1 MSTVQTTAPLA
12 TPPGQQSTLVADPPL
27 TGSMLLTQVGSVL
40 GGILLLILFIAWLVR
55 KLGFAPQAKQNKLL
69 KSISSCP
76 VGQRERVVIV
86 EVEDTWLV
94 LGVTAQQI
102 TPLHTLPARPIDN
115 VNASGGD
122 IMAADFQR
130 LLKKVLKRPEKS
142 E

>member
-1 MSTVQTTAPLA
+1 MPTVQTPTSPVTVTGQPSTLA
-12 TPPGQQSTLVADPPL
+12 TVPPL

-55 KLGFAPQAKQNKLL
+55 KLGLAPQAKQNKLL
-69 KSISSCP
+69 KVVSSCP
-76 VGQRERVVIV
+76 LGQRERVVIV

-102 TPLHTLPARPIDN
+102 TPLHTLPAQATDN
-115 VNASGGD
+115 GGTSAGE
-122 IMAADFQR
+122 IKPVDFQQVF
-130 LLKKVLKRPEKS
+130 KKVLKRPEKS

>member
-1 MSTVQTTAPLA
+1 MAIASVSATTPV
-12 TPPGQQSTLVADPPL
+12 TSQQSTLVTAPPL

-40 GGILLLILFIAWLVR
+40 AGILLFILLIAWLVR

-69 KSISSCP
+69 KVVSHCP

-86 EVEDTWLV
+86 EVDNTWLV
-94 LGVTAQQI
+94 LGVTPQQI
-102 TPLHTLPARPIDN
+102 TPLHTLPAQPNNDSSS
-115 VNASGGD
+115 AGD
-122 IMAADFQR
+122 TKSVDFNQ

>member
-1 MSTVQTTAPLA
+1 MATASVSSPTSVA
-12 TPPGQQSTLVADPPL
+12 SQQSTLVTEPPL

-40 GGILLLILFIAWLVR
+40 AGILLFILLIAWLAR
-55 KLGFAPQAKQNKLL
+55 KLGFAPQTKQNKLL
-69 KSISSCP
+69 KVVSSCP

-86 EVEDTWLV
+86 EVDNTWLV

-102 TPLHTLPARPIDN
+102 TPLHTLPAQPIND
-115 VNASGGD
+115 SSSTGD
-122 IMAADFQR
+122 TKPVDFNQ

>member
-1 MSTVQTTAPLA
+1 MATASISSSAPVA
-12 TPPGQQSTLVADPPL
+12 SQQSTLVTEPPL

-40 GGILLLILFIAWLVR
+40 AGILLFILLIAWLAR
-55 KLGFAPQAKQNKLL
+55 KLGFAPQTKQNKLL
-69 KSISSCP
+69 KVVSSCP

-86 EVEDTWLV
+86 EVDNTWLV

-102 TPLHTLPARPIDN
+102 TPLHTLPAQPTND
-115 VNASGGD
+115 SSSTGD
-122 IMAADFQR
+122 TKPVDFNQ

>member
-1 MSTVQTTAPLA
+1 MPTTPSSTATT
-12 TPPGQQSTLVADPPL
+12 TTTGQASTLAADPPI
-27 TGSMLLTQVGSVL
+27 TGGMLLTQVSSVL

-55 KLGFAPQAKQNKLL
+55 KLGFAPQIKQNKLL
-69 KSISSCP
+69 KVVSNCS

-86 EVEDTWLV
+86 EVDNTWLV

-102 TPLHTLPARPIDN
+102 TALHTLPAQPINDSSSTTDAKP
-115 VNASGGD
+115 V
-122 IMAADFQR
+122 DFNQ

>member
-1 MSTVQTTAPLA
+1 MAIASVSSP
-12 TPPGQQSTLVADPPL
+12 TPVTSQQSMLVTEPPL

-40 GGILLLILFIAWLVR
+40 AGILLFILLIAWLVR

-69 KSISSCP
+69 KVVSSCP

-86 EVEDTWLV
+86 EVDNTWLV
-94 LGVTAQQI
+94 LGVTPQQI
-102 TPLHTLPARPIDN
+102 TPLHTLPAQPIND
-115 VNASGGD
+115 SSSTGD
-122 IMAADFQR
+122 TKPVDFNQ

>member
-1 MSTVQTTAPLA
+1 MAIASISSPAPVA
-12 TPPGQQSTLVADPPL
+12 SQQSTLVTEPPL

-40 GGILLLILFIAWLVR
+40 AGILLFILLIAWLVR

-69 KSISSCP
+69 KVVSSCP

-86 EVEDTWLV
+86 EVDNTWLV

-102 TPLHTLPARPIDN
+102 TPLHTLPAQPTND
-115 VNASGGD
+115 SSSTGD
-122 IMAADFQR
+122 TKPVDFNQ

>member
-1 MSTVQTTAPLA
+1 MAIATVSSP
-12 TPPGQQSTLVADPPL
+12 TPVTGQQSTLVTEPPL

-40 GGILLLILFIAWLVR
+40 AGILLFILLIAWLVR
-55 KLGFAPQAKQNKLL
+55 KLGFVPQAKQNKLL
-69 KSISSCP
+69 KVVSSCP

-86 EVEDTWLV
+86 EVDKTWLV

-102 TPLHTLPARPIDN
+102 TPLHTLPAQPTNDSSS
-115 VNASGGD
+115 AGD
-122 IMAADFQR
+122 TRSVDFNQ

>member
-1 MSTVQTTAPLA
+1 MATASMSSPAPVA
-12 TPPGQQSTLVADPPL
+12 SQQSTLVTEPPL

-40 GGILLLILFIAWLVR
+40 AGILLFILLIAWLAR

-69 KSISSCP
+69 KVVSSCP

-86 EVEDTWLV
+86 EVDNTWLV

-102 TPLHTLPARPIDN
+102 TPLHTLPAQPTND
-115 VNASGGD
+115 SSSTGD
-122 IMAADFQR
+122 TKPVDFNQ

>member
-1 MSTVQTTAPLA
+1 MAIASLSSP
-12 TPPGQQSTLVADPPL
+12 TPVASQQSTLVTEPPL

-40 GGILLLILFIAWLVR
+40 AGILLFILLIAWLVR

-69 KSISSCP
+69 KVVSSCP

-86 EVEDTWLV
+86 EVDNTWLV

-102 TPLHTLPARPIDN
+102 TPLHTLPAQPTNDSSS
-115 VNASGGD
+115 AGD
-122 IMAADFQR
+122 AKPVDFNQ

>member
-1 MSTVQTTAPLA
+1 MAIASVSSP
-12 TPPGQQSTLVADPPL
+12 TPVTSQQSTLVTEPPL

-40 GGILLLILFIAWLVR
+40 AGILLFILLIAWLVR

-69 KSISSCP
+69 KVVSSCP

-86 EVEDTWLV
+86 EVDNTWLV
-94 LGVTAQQI
+94 LGVTPQQI
-102 TPLHTLPARPIDN
+102 TPLHTLPAQPIND
-115 VNASGGD
+115 SSSTGD
-122 IMAADFQR
+122 TKPVDFNQ